1 MIVIAFCCIVINLCQ
16 TVTIFSRQGYIA
28 SAVVTSLLML
38 IPLVLCI
45 RKETVF
51 WNEAKQEPKHETR
64 PQVDAPKENQDS
76 NPGFWEKKKIR
87 KDIFGYN
94 GSVCSSYGNYYG
106 WDGPGGA
113 A

>member
-1 MIVIAFCCIVINLCQ
+1 MRLNKNLNM
-16 TVTIFSRQGYIA
+16 RLG
-28 SAVVTSLLML
+28 LKLMHQKKIK
-38 IPLVLCI
+38 IPTLD
-45 RKETVF
+45 F
-51 WNEAKQEPKHETR
+51 
-64 PQVDAPKENQDS
+64 
-76 NPGFWEKKKIR
+76 GKKKIY